1 MVPMGKKTEYCVT
14 RVPVNDW
21 NNLMETVTL
30 DGSYSEEI
38 KNEVWTALEHMKDY
52 SEPWV
57 VVTIKDGKEMAKIF
71 INEKSA
77 RKYVERTRR
86 KSQGDLLFCIK
97 AQYQG

>member
-1 MVPMGKKTEYCVT
+1 MRKKTEYSVT
-14 RVPVNDW
+14 RVPDDDW

-30 DGSYSEEI
+30 DGSYSKEI

-57 VVTIKDGKEMAKIF
+57 VVTINNGKETAKIF
-71 INEKSA
+71 NKEELA
-77 RKYVERTRR
+77 RKYVERKRR
-86 KSQGDLLFCIK
+86 KSQGDLLFCVK

>member
-1 MVPMGKKTEYCVT
+1 MGARIAYSVT
-14 RVPVNDW
+14 RVPDDDW

-38 KNEVWTALEHMKDY
+38 KNEVWTALEHMKDF

-57 VVTIKDGKEMAKIF
+57 VVTIKDGKETAKIF
-71 INEKSA
+71 NKEKPA
-77 RKYVERTRR
+77 RKYVERVKR
-86 KSQGDLLFCIK
+86 KSQSHQLFCVR